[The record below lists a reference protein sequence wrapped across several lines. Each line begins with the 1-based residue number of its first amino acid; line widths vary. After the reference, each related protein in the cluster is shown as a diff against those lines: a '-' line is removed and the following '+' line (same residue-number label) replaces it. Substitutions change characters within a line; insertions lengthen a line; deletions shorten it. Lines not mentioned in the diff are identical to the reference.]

1 MPETCYPLPAIPKL
15 KKKKLSK
22 LVFMFG
28 YKIWSEMTWGSFGL
42 NFSHLIRSIYTFFI
56 FGNDGHVCYRSH
68 LQHYLIYDMCTVL
81 PLPKPKIFWF
91 CIRTYRLLFL
101 CPLWRQENRGT
112 KRLGN
117 IHEVRAR
124 KCQGQDSV
132 RAGWLQTLFPWPL
145 CFPVSTLRFIT
156 ENKQLALFWWGE
168 TK

>member
-1 MPETCYPLPAIPKL
+1 MATHFSTLAWKIPWTEKWCRL
-15 KKKKLSK
+15 QSMGSQRVGHDWVTSLS
-22 LVFMFG
+22 LC
-28 YKIWSEMTWGSFGL
+28 
-42 NFSHLIRSIYTFFI
+42 NRSY
-56 FGNDGHVCYRSH
+56 

-81 PLPKPKIFWF
+81 PLPKPKIWF
-91 CIRTYRLLFL
+91 CVRTYRLLFL
-101 CPLWRQENRGT
+101 CPLWRQENWGT

-145 CFPVSTLRFIT
+145 CFPVSTLRFIA